1 MLRLA
6 HMIFI
11 LIITGVKCKSVSCMH
26 VCKSKHIL
34 NKWTIQLNA
43 QRYGQ
48 KALEQ
53 SNTLNESI
61 YLASYSINKAK
72 SASERPLTADLR
84 SQTDHILRHWGDLE
98 WPNSSKKKTKKNLLL
113 FQFANHTHWALKPNH
128 RGGGEPRGLG
138 VCHSILLHKKKVK
151 DAVWAIGSN
160 WQRIGHGQPSEW
172 KSTWECSIWTSK
184 GHKRPM
190 ADNEATQRSL
200 AAVE

>member
-1 MLRLA
+1 MNNSAECPEVWTEGTGAEQHIKWVHLLSKLFNQQSKVCQWEATNCRLEEPDWPHIATLRRFRVA
-6 HMIFI
+6 
-11 LIITGVKCKSVSCMH
+11 
-26 VCKSKHIL
+26 
-34 NKWTIQLNA
+34 QLF
-43 QRYGQ
+43 
-48 KALEQ
+48 
-53 SNTLNESI
+53 
-61 YLASYSINKAK
+61 
-72 SASERPLTADLR
+72 
-84 SQTDHILRHWGDLE
+84 
-98 WPNSSKKKTKKNLLL
+98 KKTKKKKTLLL